1 MRFFVAATAKH
12 LKEQGGIKEQML
24 TSLFVHSD
32 NAAQHF

>member
-12 LKEQGGIKEQML
+12 LKEQEGIKEQML